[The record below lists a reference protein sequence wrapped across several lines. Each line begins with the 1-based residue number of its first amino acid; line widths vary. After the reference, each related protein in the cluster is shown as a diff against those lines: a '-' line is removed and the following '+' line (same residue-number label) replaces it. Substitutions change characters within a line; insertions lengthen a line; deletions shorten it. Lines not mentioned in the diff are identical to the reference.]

1 MGVVILLISY
11 AILVVS
17 ACKPADRSQSESEGK
32 FANQVRKSIDALTK
46 TQKLAK
52 TRVVK
57 DAVKK
62 AVDDGEL
69 DDLKKLIIKGD
80 NLADA
85 ASLAYY
91 RGFKNKQEEFADTV
105 NNYYKRFKLEERY
118 GEPSRTR
125 EIVNDMKLL
134 VTELSEVIRRF
145 ASSLETRALQ
155 MDELVK
161 ATKTSK
167 PINDVDNDR
176 FNVALGLC
184 CRQASLPEVTVG
196 KSKKTLSSMFQNE
209 HHSINLAIN
218 KIERIKDSFIKLP
231 EKHAASADDI
241 LTLNAYPFMKEFRL
255 AYTDM
260 DLARTGL
267 LTNLKDYEKI
277 VLDAV
282 KNN

>member
-91 RGFKNKQEEFADTV
+91 RGFKNKQEEFTDAVYIHYRQIYKAAQEETRTVGDTV
-105 NNYYKRFKLEERY
+105 YYM
-118 GEPSRTR
+118 R
-125 EIVNDMKLL
+125 EQFG
-134 VTELSEVIRRF
+134 ELSKKIRGF

-176 FNVALGLC
+176 FNVAIGLC
-184 CRQASLPEVTVG
+184 CRQASLPTVPIS
-196 KSKKTLSSMFQNE
+196 KSKKALSSMFKDE
-209 HHSINLAIN
+209 YLTINRAMS
-218 KIERIKDSFIKLP
+218 KIKLL
-231 EKHAASADDI
+231 EGF
-241 LTLNAYPFMKEFRL
+241 TMKEFRL

-277 VLDAV
+277 MLDAV